1 MSMAVRE
8 VSQTRGASRPHSS
21 QRARRW
27 LQWTR
32 FIRQAMVL
40 MAGAFE
46 DKMRLRIRRGDST
59 GSQSTIGWLPG
70 LSTNVYYAVSRCLQK
85 TPKTQNKVRNVGT
98 FAGSHDSTLIVPRM
112 RVIAN

>member
-70 LSTNVYYAVSRCLQK
+70 LSTNVYYAVSYDLINRA
-85 TPKTQNKVRNVGT
+85 TR
-98 FAGSHDSTLIVPRM
+98 AGSTAQHEIRRGYSS
-112 RVIAN
+112 